1 MTLLVFQPWEPRH
14 ACASKVI
21 LAVTKLALEHIE
33 WEGLKQPE
41 IQDYI
46 TNSVSSIQG
55 AKLYLAFDKAW
66 WRDLRLEDPGK
77 PHYSLSDTPLRQ
89 TFKFDIS
96 KTTNMA
102 VLNAGYTDLYLGE
115 RFCLEL
121 LYRVM
126 S

>member
-1 MTLLVFQPWEPRH
+1 M
-14 ACASKVI
+14 I
-21 LAVTKLALEHIE
+21 LAVTKLALEHID

-46 TNSVSSIQG
+46 TNSVSSIPG

-66 WRDLRLEDPGK
+66 WRDHRLEDPDK

-89 TFKFDIS
+89 TLEFGIS
-96 KTTNMA
+96 KTKQMT

-115 RFCLEL
+115 HF
-121 LYRVM
+121 